1 MENPEIAKAREK
13 ILDAAAGFGDL
24 DHAIDCFVSAMDE
37 ARQRQIGYLREQIGK
52 VIRNIELD
60 RHEVATLACRVID
73 DNLKKL

>member
-1 MENPEIAKAREK
+1 MENLEIAKAREK
-13 ILDAAAGFGDL
+13 ILEAAAGFGDL
-24 DHAIDCFVSAMDE
+24 DHAIDCFVDE
-37 ARQRQIGYLREQIGK
+37 IDKARERQIGYLREQIGK

>member
-1 MENPEIAKAREK
+1 MKNLEVAKAREQ
-13 ILDAAAGFGDL
+13 IIQAAAGFGDL
-24 DHAIDCFVSAMDE
+24 DHAIDCFTSTMDE
-37 ARQRQIGYLREQIGK
+37 ARQQQVAYLREQIGK